1 MSEKLLINFWLH
13 KKKFKLATIKVG
25 TVRFEKK
32 EVKKFYNLA
41 DYFVLMRKKKI
52 NTSLYFNPIHKRHI
66 EYFNYTKVLADEY
79 DLSLS
84 HGEDQNNN
92 TIPERPICDQ
102 IGITLV
108 DGSDD
113 KIRFSSWLLK
123 NKKI

>member
-1 MSEKLLINFWLH
+1 MSEKLLINLWFY
-13 KKKFKLATIKVG
+13 KKKFKFSTIKVG
-25 TVRFEKK
+25 TVRFEKN
-32 EVKKFYNLA
+32 EVKKFNKLA

-52 NTSLYFNPIHKRHI
+52 NTSFYFNPIHKRHI
-66 EYFNYTKVLADEY
+66 EYFNNTKVLADEY

-102 IGITLV
+102 IGITIV

-113 KIRFSSWLLK
+113 KIRFRSWLLK

>member
-1 MSEKLLINFWLH
+1 
-13 KKKFKLATIKVG
+13 
-25 TVRFEKK
+25 
-32 EVKKFYNLA
+32 
-41 DYFVLMRKKKI
+41 MRKKKI
-52 NTSLYFNPIHKRHI
+52 NTSLYFNPIYKRHI

-113 KIRFSSWLLK
+113 KIQFSSWLLK